1 MDGACGFKKSG
12 GVSLKRLPAQPS
24 YETAKLIN
32 SALHLLSLQSYTMRF
47 HYRTVTE
54 LRDLPPRWRI
64 IGEEK
69 DYRSSTDRYL
79 AKVDKSLQEAQSQ
92 SSYGG
97 ANDIVALVFGNQ
109 AMTHEVTSR
118 QLAHI
123 IEERRA
129 MTQRHLKEVQWRLDE
144 LLERKPFRRQGP
156 VFPDD
161 ASLTDVE
168 RQILMLEFQKRALE
182 LDLWRDTQEP
192 RTNLV
197 NERRE
202 RETTRRRIGYLAGGE
217 LGGA

>member
-1 MDGACGFKKSG
+1 MES
-12 GVSLKRLPAQPS
+12 VSKLPTLLKH
-24 YETAKLIN
+24 ETAIFIN
-32 SALHLLSLQSYTMRF
+32 PATLPLSLSNDTMKF

-54 LRDLPPRWRI
+54 IRDLPPRWNI
-64 IGEEK
+64 VEEEK
-69 DYRSSTDRYL
+69 DYRSPTDRYL
-79 AKVDKSLQEAQSQ
+79 DRVDKSLQEAQSRVI
-92 SSYGG
+92 YGN
-97 ANDIVALVFGNQ
+97 ANDVVSLVFGNQ

-118 QLAHI
+118 QLAHV

-129 MTQRHLKEVQWRLDE
+129 MTQRHLNEVQWRLDE

-168 RQILMLEFQKRALE
+168 RQIFMLEFQKRALE

-202 RETTRRRIGYLAGGE
+202 RETTRRRIGYLAGGD

>member
-1 MDGACGFKKSG
+1 MK
-12 GVSLKRLPAQPS
+12 
-24 YETAKLIN
+24 
-32 SALHLLSLQSYTMRF
+32 F

-54 LRDLPPRWRI
+54 IRDLPPRWNI
-64 IGEEK
+64 VEEEK
-69 DYRSSTDRYL
+69 DYRSPTDRYL
-79 AKVDKSLQEAQSQ
+79 DRVDKSLQEAQSRVI
-92 SSYGG
+92 YGN
-97 ANDIVALVFGNQ
+97 ANDVVSLVFGNQ

-118 QLAHI
+118 QLAHV

-129 MTQRHLKEVQWRLDE
+129 MTQRHLNEVQWRLDE

-168 RQILMLEFQKRALE
+168 RQIFMLEFQKRALE

-202 RETTRRRIGYLAGGE
+202 RETTRRRIGYLAGGD